1 MAQVLCE
8 HVVVVLAEYLGHDGV
23 HICTEA
29 LASFVA
35 QHFLYVVV
43 GMDDFAQFVFATVD
57 DDDCSL
63 SVVGVLVGIVVDF
76 GRFFEVF
83 EDGFGFL
90 EELDIR
96 GFFISDVNQE
106 LAIKSKRMHII
117 GIHSNH
123 GLELISNPIF
133 RLGDN
138 SARPFQFLDISINL
152 KQSLPK

>member
-1 MAQVLCE
+1 VG
-8 HVVVVLAEYLGHDGV
+8 LAEYLGHDGV

-29 LASFVA
+29 LASLVA

-43 GMDDFAQFVFATVD
+43 SVDDLTQSAFATVN
-57 DDDCSL
+57 DDDCGL
-63 SVVGVLVGIVVDF
+63 SVVSILVGIVVDF

-90 EELDIR
+90 QVLDIR

-106 LAIKSKRMHII
+106 LTINSKRMHVI

-123 GLELISNPIF
+123 SFKLISNPIL
-133 RLGDN
+133 RLSYN
-138 SARPFQFLDISINL
+138 SA
-152 KQSLPK
+152 